1 MVIQGI
7 QRRDKC
13 IHRDYRGTTNANKG
27 TDYVLVDDSCSLI
40 HVFRNHWEDVHHNQ
54 PLTADGRQL
63 LETIPNAL
71 LERFCQVVEAY
82 QIAGKFS
89 IVPAPAGKGDIV
101 TGIAG
106 YSRLLTR
113 Q

>member
-1 MVIQGI
+1 MPTKVPI
-7 QRRDKC
+7 
-13 IHRDYRGTTNANKG
+13 TL
-27 TDYVLVDDSCSLI
+27 LVDDSCPLI

-101 TGIAG
+101 TVIVG